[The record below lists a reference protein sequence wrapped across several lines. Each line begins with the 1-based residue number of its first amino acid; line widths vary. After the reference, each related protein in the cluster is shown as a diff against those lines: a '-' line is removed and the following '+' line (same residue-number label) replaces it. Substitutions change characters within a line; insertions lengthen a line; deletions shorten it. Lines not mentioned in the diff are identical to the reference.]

1 MAGEKSGSV
10 SVKEQQIIQKLSSL
24 DSKALIEYAAKME
37 TRVNGWQNV
46 ITGLGMMGRDK
57 RTGAQM
63 SYRWLNEIE
72 AELLYAGDKM
82 ARRLVELLPSEALR
96 EWVTFHGF
104 EAKILQQIIK
114 DFQNL
119 QLRDF
124 LWQGATFARTYGGA
138 GTWVMVDDGEK
149 DLSKPLVLAKVKKII
164 GLWTFSRFE
173 LQTLSSDIETDVNN
187 PNFGR
192 ANFYMLTPRNR
203 IDQNVQAAT
212 GVIKFH
218 HTRIIRWNGAQ
229 LPRRLWISNQYW
241 DDSILTP
248 FKQCLE
254 DYKMAVGSI
263 ANMIQDFRIAIMKI
277 KGLADAIASGN
288 ESYIQTR
295 MNQILLSRSVIG
307 ATMMDA
313 ENEEF
318 KYDVASVEGI
328 EKLVQEIKFDLQSTT
343 DYPAEILFNESPAGG
358 IGSGAGDAVI
368 RRWYDRVHAEQKNYF
383 GRPVDRFLEIYFAAS
398 EGPMKGKLP
407 ETWSYTWNSLY
418 KMTDLETS
426 QARYADAQTD
436 QIYITTGV
444 LPPEVILESRFGG
457 DAYGHEIELPDGY
470 LESMVAGTPSD
481 KTISASGTPDTAVP
495 ADGNPGSPET
505 EIGKKMSEFWLQDSA
520 KGSLTIQTVV
530 VTKEKA
536 PTLEEAKKLAGDT
549 LKKTGADETSTSW
562 RFRQRD
568 PADFEDKSF
577 KTKEIK
583 PGLSI
588 VFGILK

>member
-1 MAGEKSGSV
+1 MAGEKAV
-10 SVKEQQIIQKLSSL
+10 SVKEQAIINKLNQM
-24 DSKALIEYAAKME
+24 DTKALIEYAAKME

-57 RTGAQM
+57 RTGANM
-63 SYRWLNEIE
+63 SYRWLTEIE

-96 EWVTFHGF
+96 EWITFHGF
-104 EAKILQQIIK
+104 DAKILSQIIK
-114 DFQNL
+114 DLESL
-119 QLRDF
+119 QLPDF

-149 DLSKPLVLAKVKKII
+149 DLSKPLILSKVKKVI

-203 IDQNVQAAT
+203 IDQNVQSAT

-263 ANMIQDFRIAIMKI
+263 AAMIQDFRVAILKI

-288 ESYIQTR
+288 EDYIKTR

-343 DYPAEILFNESPAGG
+343 DYPAEILFNESPSGG

-368 RRWYDRVHAEQKNYF
+368 RRWYDRVGAEQRNYF
-383 GRPVDRFLEIYFAAS
+383 SRPLNRFLEIYFAAS

-407 ETWSYTWNSLY
+407 EAWSYTWNSLY

-426 QARYADAQTD
+426 QARYQDAQSDAVYLTN
-436 QIYITTGV
+436 GV
-444 LPPEVILESRFGG
+444 LTPEIVLESRFGG
-457 DAYGHEIELPDGY
+457 DEYGHDIELPDGY
-470 LESMVAGTPSD
+470 LESMTAGTPSD
-481 KTISASGTPDTAVP
+481 KTISASGTPDTAIP
-495 ADGNPGSPET
+495 ADGDPGSPQT

-520 KGSLTIQTVV
+520 SGSLQIQTVIV
-530 VTKEKA
+530 AKDHA
-536 PTLEEAKKLAGDT
+536 GTLDEAKALAGDL
-549 LKKTGADETSTSW
+549 LKKNGADETSMAF
-562 RFRQRD
+562 RFHQRD
-568 PADFEDKSF
+568 PAEFVDGSL
-577 KTKEIK
+577 KTKVFK
-583 PGLSI
+583 PGLSF